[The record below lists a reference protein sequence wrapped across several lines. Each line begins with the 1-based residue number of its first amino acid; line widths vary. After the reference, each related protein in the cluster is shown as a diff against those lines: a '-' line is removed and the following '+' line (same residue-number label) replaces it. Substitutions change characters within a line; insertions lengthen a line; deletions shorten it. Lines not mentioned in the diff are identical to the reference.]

1 MLTAETQESDE
12 DEGHLTQPDVN
23 SLNTETEVPEPA
35 IDEVPPIIFYGGTD
49 NTNDGF
55 TDNTDDG
62 FTDNTDDSFTD
73 NTDNTDDGVPD
84 NTDDG
89 FTDNTDDSFTDNTDN
104 TDDGVPDN
112 TDDGDDDED
121 PPPPPPISIP
131 TTLVKGVGDQ
141 QSGRVSQSLGSAFVV
156 QVLDQNGAP
165 MRGVTVRFSV
175 APSDGSLSATSVS
188 TDANGEARTLLT
200 LGGTPGTYRV
210 TGTISGLPSV
220 TFTTT
225 ATAIVIPPPPPP

>member
-55 TDNTDDG
+55 T
-62 FTDNTDDSFTD
+62 
-73 NTDNTDDGVPD
+73 D

-200 LGGTPGTYRV
+200 LGGTPGTYR
-210 TGTISGLPSV
+210 
-220 TFTTT
+220 
-225 ATAIVIPPPPPP
+225 